1 MPKAE
6 QKYVDGK
13 VYPSKV
19 GLELLVPILLISGTG
34 MVPAIKEGAWVK
46 LAIPIGILILFIAI
60 FYSISY
66 EIKKEVLVVKSF
78 FWFKKV
84 IPIESIK
91 AIEETYNPIS
101 APAASLQRL
110 EVRYDRFNS
119 IIISPKDRM
128 GFITHLKALSPSIQ
142 VKVKK
147 WEEKN

>member
-1 MPKAE
+1 MAKAE
-6 QKYVDGK
+6 EKQTNNK

-19 GLELLVPILLISGTG
+19 GLELLVPILLISGAG

-46 LAIPIGILILFIAI
+46 LAIPIGVLILVVAI

-84 IPIESIK
+84 IPITSIR

-101 APAASLQRL
+101 APAASLKRL
-110 EVRYDRFNS
+110 EIRYDRFNS
-119 IIISPKDRM
+119 IIISPKNRM
-128 GFITHLKALSPSIQ
+128 DFIAHLKALSPSIQ

-147 WEEKN
+147 WEGKS